1 MIYLV
6 VSLAV
11 IALFFAVMFF
21 AERSKVKQKNSDIDE
36 LHKIMDEL
44 KYDLHKVRNDYILVV
59 EEYVKPQKTVGGIL
73 TGGIEA
79 ELALLKNKKEMEKMR
94 SAALQNQAGTGG
106 AGGYGLGQLIG
117 FGR

>member
-21 AERSKVKQKNSDIDE
+21 VERSKVKQKNSDIDE
-36 LHKIMDEL
+36 LHKIIDEM
-44 KYDLHKVRNDYILVV
+44 KFDLHKVRNDYIRVS
-59 EEYVKPQKTVGGIL
+59 EEKKTTVTGGIL

-79 ELALLKNKKEMEKMR
+79 ELALRKNKKEMEKMR
-94 SAALQNQAGTGG
+94 NAAMQSQFGAGG

>member
-6 VSLAV
+6 ASLVV

-21 AERSKVKQKNSDIDE
+21 TERSKVKQKNNDIDE
-36 LHKIMDEL
+36 LHKIMEEL
-44 KYDLHKVRNDYILVV
+44 NYDLHKARNDYICVV

-79 ELALLKNKKEMEKMR
+79 ELALRKNKKEMERMR
-94 SAALQNQAGTGG
+94 NAAMQNQANAFT
-106 AGGYGLGQLIG
+106 GGYGLRQLIG
-117 FGR
+117 MI